1 MVVIKHNNTHAIAF
15 FKRIG
20 EAPNRVSLDG
30 LTERGYVR
38 FILDSFGNRI
48 WNDYNDGDFVST
60 SIKEEVK
67 MVPQFR
73 KQFVAW
79 KSDQYEQYRI
89 ARLKDIGS
97 QKK

>member
-1 MVVIKHNNTHAIAF
+1 MVVIKHNNHHAIAF

-20 EAPNRVSLDG
+20 EQPNKVSLDG
-30 LTERGYVR
+30 LTEKGYVR
-38 FILDSFGNRI
+38 FMLDSFGNRI
-48 WNDYNDGDFVST
+48 WDEYKVGDFAAI
-60 SIKEEVK
+60 SISEQVK

-73 KQFVAW
+73 KQFVPW

>member
-1 MVVIKHNNTHAIAF
+1 MVVIKHHNHHAIAF

-20 EAPNRVSLDG
+20 EQPNKVSLDG
-30 LTERGYVR
+30 LTEKGYVR
-38 FILDSFGNRI
+38 FMLDSFGNRI
-48 WNDYNDGDFVST
+48 WDEYNVGDFAAI
-60 SIKEEVK
+60 SISEQVK

-73 KQFVAW
+73 KQFVPW
-79 KSDQYEQYRI
+79 QKDQYEQYRI